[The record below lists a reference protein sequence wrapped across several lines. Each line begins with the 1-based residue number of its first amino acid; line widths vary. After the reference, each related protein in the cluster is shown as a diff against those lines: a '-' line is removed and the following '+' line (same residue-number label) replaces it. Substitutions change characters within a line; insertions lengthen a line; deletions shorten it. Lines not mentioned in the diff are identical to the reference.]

1 MIYSPV
7 NPPGCQKRPHQQ
19 TYTETCSR
27 THSEQKISPR
37 NCLSKLRLFSST
49 FLICSSF
56 CHLYF
61 HFLVSSHIL
70 PLSPSKLLKILTI
83 STFTYLLLSVVHPRP
98 PPLLVAIVT
107 DLLLSLLTF
116 ASQFLH
122 PKKKRRWRKGLLWPW
137 HYILEICGALA
148 LLFGF
153 VFTKLQF
160 LIVVIVKPQT
170 KQVSTKMKIKLYCR
184 GCSTGPM
191 SQSLVPYVI
200 YTLLIAST
208 FQNMFVNINTYVI
221 YTKRQYFMQYCF
233 NFFTSYLY
241 FFTSYLEDLYVSA
254 HISSSFF

>member
-1 MIYSPV
+1 MLL
-7 NPPGCQKRPHQQ
+7 N
-19 TYTETCSR
+19 
-27 THSEQKISPR
+27 
-37 NCLSKLRLFSST
+37 FST
-49 FLICSSF
+49 
-56 CHLYF
+56 
-61 HFLVSSHIL
+61 
-70 PLSPSKLLKILTI
+70 
-83 STFTYLLLSVVHPRP
+83 
-98 PPLLVAIVT
+98 
-107 DLLLSLLTF
+107 
-116 ASQFLH
+116 Q
-122 PKKKRRWRKGLLWPW
+122 KKRRWRKGLLWPW
-137 HYILEICGALA
+137 HYILEICGALV

-208 FQNMFVNINTYVI
+208 FQNMFANINTYVI
-221 YTKRQYFMQYCF
+221 YTKRQYFMQFCF

-254 HISSSFF
+254 HISSSFFELQHKIALYVRLIYWIYIHIFLWWAFMLGRCHIQQFVYTNGETCYSHL